1 MSEIAYTDTAPVYL
15 ALGAAVFEAQHLEEG
30 LSLLLKVMDGQSG
43 RVSEPVAAP
52 LDTPDAPQ
60 TIGQLFR
67 EVRMRKYLTDAE
79 RTAIQ
84 AGVKE
89 RNLLIHAYWDHKR
102 SLALTKPAG
111 RAWIFSGLDRIREV
125 IRRAGRIVD
134 SIIDR
139 YLKESGTSLHELSRP
154 LWEGWEPGIEP
165 PPDVLH

>member
-1 MSEIAYTDTAPVYL
+1 MTKIAYADTIPVYT
-15 ALGAAVFEAQHLEEG
+15 ALGNAVFEAQHLESG
-30 LSLLLKVMDGQSG
+30 LSLLLKVMDVNGSQE
-43 RVSEPVAAP
+43 RAATP

-89 RNLLIHAYWDHKR
+89 RNLLVHAYWNAKR
-102 SLALTKPAG
+102 TQALVTPAG
-111 RAWIFSGLDRIREV
+111 RAWLFSDLDRIRE
-125 IRRAGRIVD
+125 IIKRAGRIVD

-139 YLKESGTSLHELSRP
+139 YLKENETNLHELSRP
-154 LWEGWEPGIEP
+154 LWEAWEPGIEP
-165 PPDVLH
+165 PPDILH

>member
-1 MSEIAYTDTAPVYL
+1 MTEIEYADTAPVYL
-15 ALGAAVFEAQHLEEG
+15 ALGHAVFKAQHLEHG
-30 LSLLLKVMDGQSG
+30 LSLLLKVMDVKSSQG
-43 RVSEPVAAP
+43 RAPAVAAP

-67 EVRMRKYLTDAE
+67 EVRLRKYLTVAE

-89 RNLLIHAYWDHKR
+89 RNHLIHAYWNHSR
-102 SLALTKPAG
+102 TLALMKPAG
-111 RAWIFSGLDRIREV
+111 RAWIFSDLDRIREV
-125 IRRAGRIVD
+125 IGRAGRIVD

-139 YLKESGTSLHELSRP
+139 YLKESGTSLDELSP
-154 LWEGWEPGIEP
+154 LQGVWEPGFEP